1 MGGRKKARHKGIGKK
16 RNLKRGIRDLKHR
29 TKDIDQVYESL
40 AKDDMEL
47 EHDVQASQGEI
58 NGKCVIKDSIF
69 SAPYCKYCDRH
80 FIDNVSMER
89 HKREK
94 PHKKRVKELYT
105 HQPME

>member
-58 NGKCVIKDSIF
+58 N
-69 SAPYCKYCDRH
+69 APYCKYCDRH